1 MMDAM
6 QFATRKRRTPPTVI
20 IVSLIDVLIV
30 VLIFLMVTTTFKQL
44 PPIKLSLPESKQAKA
59 GAKENGN
66 ALVVTISKQ
75 GVLYLKQDPV
85 TLEALQQKL
94 IEAVRQNPQTSLAI
108 RSDTDTTLGQVIK
121 VMDAAKAANIK
132 VASVF
137 TRAAQ

>member
-1 MMDAM
+1 MIDAM
-6 QFATRKRRTPPTVI
+6 QFATRKRRQPPTVI

-44 PPIKLSLPESKQAKA
+44 PAIQLALPESKQAKP
-59 GAKENGN
+59 GAADN
-66 ALVVTISKQ
+66 ALILSVPKQ
-75 GVLYLKQDPV
+75 GPLYLKTDPI
-85 TLEALQQKL
+85 TMDSLQQRL
-94 IEAVRQNPQTSLAI
+94 IEAVRLNPQTTLAI
-108 RSDTDTTLGQVIK
+108 RADTDTPVGLLVR

>member
-1 MMDAM
+1 M
-6 QFATRKRRTPPTVI
+6 QFSTRKRRPAPTVI

-44 PPIKLSLPESKQAKA
+44 PAIQLALPESKQAKA
-59 GAKENGN
+59 GAADN
-66 ALVVTISKQ
+66 ALILSVSKQ
-75 GVLYLKQDPV
+75 GALYLKTDPI
-85 TLEALQQKL
+85 TMDALPQRL
-94 IEAVRQNPQTSLAI
+94 VEAVRLNPQTTLAI
-108 RSDTDTTLGQVIK
+108 RADTDTPVGRLVK